1 MSLELTGT
9 VDLRNDLT
17 EMADKLSTSGGHG
30 GRATRYILQQ
40 AAVPVLRQM
49 MHNAATDPKMRSHK
63 LHDSIKIG
71 KVVKRRKGG
80 YRVTVGV
87 HRSDGGAEYANP
99 VEFGHGGPHP
109 APAHP
114 FVRPAFDAAKEEA
127 YEQVKRDL
135 QTALEARGLL

>member
-1 MSLELTGT
+1 MSLEVSGT
-9 VDLRNDLT
+9 VDLRDDLT
-17 EMADKLSTSGGHG
+17 EMADKLSTSGGNG

-40 AAVPVLRQM
+40 AAEPVLRQM
-49 MHNAATDPKMRSHK
+49 LHNAETDPKMRSHK
-63 LHDSIKIG
+63 LRNSIKIG

-87 HRSDGGAEYANP
+87 HRIDGGAEYANP

-114 FVRPAFDAAKEEA
+114 FVRPAFDAVKDEA
-127 YEQVKRDL
+127 YEQVKKDL

>member
-1 MSLELTGT
+1 MSLELTRT

-17 EMADKLSTSGGHG
+17 EMADKLATSGGNG

-40 AAVPVLRQM
+40 AAMPVLRQM

-99 VEFGHGGPHP
+99 VEFGHGGPAP

-114 FVRPAFDAAKEEA
+114 FVRPAFDTRADEA
-127 YEQVKRDL
+127 FSEIKRVLRDEL
-135 QTALEARGLL
+135 KNR

>member
-1 MSLELTGT
+1 
-9 VDLRNDLT
+9 
-17 EMADKLSTSGGHG
+17 
-30 GRATRYILQQ
+30 
-40 AAVPVLRQM
+40 
-49 MHNAATDPKMRSHK
+49 
-63 LHDSIKIG
+63 
-71 KVVKRRKGG
+71 
-80 YRVTVGV
+80 VTVGV

>member
-1 MSLELTGT
+1 MSLEVSGT

-17 EMADKLSTSGGHG
+17 AMADRLSTSGNNGS
-30 GRATRYILQQ
+30 RATRYILQQ
-40 AAVPVLRQM
+40 AAEPVLQKM
-49 MHNAATDPKMRSHK
+49 QQNAKTDPKMITHK
-63 LHDSIKIG
+63 LHNSIKIG

-109 APAHP
+109 APPHP
-114 FVRPAFDAAKEEA
+114 FVRPAFDAAADEA
-127 YEQVKRDL
+127 YDRVKRDL
-135 QTALEARGLL
+135 ITALDSRGLL